1 MKIFICTDAE
11 GISCLGKKE
20 LITENTMQ
28 MRTRLMADVNAA
40 IRGAFD
46 GGADMVEVIDGHSG
60 GKNFLPGE
68 LDERAVQITAGDLDH
83 LDADAVFMVGT
94 HAMSGTANAFYDH
107 TQCSVTWHDYFL
119 NGRRGGEMLQLAAW
133 AGAYGVPLVMV
144 SGDLAACA
152 EARAFFGGI
161 RTACVKYGIDH
172 DNAECLPAQEAEQ
185 LIYQAAKDAVG
196 IIPKIRPYRINLP
209 AEIVVE
215 FNRTDQCTA
224 ILRGK
229 PELEQLDGRTLRKV
243 SPVVKEYLDVLL

>member
-11 GISCLGKKE
+11 GVSCLDKKE
-20 LITENTMQ
+20 LIDGFAPQ
-28 MRTRLMADVNAA
+28 MRARLMADVNAA

-46 GGADMVEVIDGHSG
+46 GGADEVEVIDGHSG

-68 LDERAVQITAGDLDH
+68 LDPRAVQLSGSDLTK

-107 TQCSVTWHDYFL
+107 TQCSVRWHDYYL

-133 AGAYGVPLVMV
+133 AGVYGAPVVMV

-152 EARAFFGGI
+152 EAREFFGNI

-172 DNAECLPAQEAEQ
+172 HNAECLPAEEAEQ
-185 LIYQAAKDAVG
+185 RIYQAAKEAIAIV
-196 IIPKIRPYRINLP
+196 PKVRPYRINLP

-215 FNRTDQCTA
+215 FNRTDYCSEA
-224 ILRGK
+224 LAAS

-243 SPVVKEYLDVLL
+243 CPAVRAYMDVLL